1 MSVEPLIFEKGAP
14 GRRAATL
21 PALDV
26 PAEPLEN
33 LVPPHLLRQEPAP
46 LPEVSEIEI
55 VRHYTHLSQ
64 RNFGVDTG
72 FYPLGSC
79 TMKYN
84 PKLNEDM
91 AALPGFAALHPL
103 QPESTVQGAIQLQ
116 YELEQYLAEIAGMA
130 RVTLQPSA
138 GAHGELTGLML
149 IKAYHEHRGEGH
161 RNLVLIPDNAHGTN
175 PASATL
181 AGYRAVEIKTDPAT
195 GGLDMDRL
203 RSLLESQGKQVAAI
217 MLTNPNTL
225 GIFDRNAVEIARL
238 VHEAGGQL
246 YYDGANANAVLG
258 ITRPGDMGFDV
269 VHFNLHKTCSTP
281 HGGGGP
287 GAGPIGVKEH
297 LVPFLPG
304 PLPAKD
310 EQGNYYWAD
319 PGPLSIGKVRA
330 NTGNF
335 GVLVRAYAYIR
346 TYGPDGLLR
355 VAQSAILNANYLRH
369 ELASDYEIAFPQV
382 RLCQHE
388 FVATAQRQKQES
400 GVTANDIAKRLLD
413 FGMYAP
419 TIYFP
424 LIVHEAL
431 MIEPT
436 ETETR
441 ETLDYFVKVMRQ
453 IAHEARTNPEIVK
466 TAPHTTPV
474 GRLDQALAARRPNL
488 RWRPGQERTHGL
500 GQP

>member
-1 MSVEPLIFEKGAP
+1 MSVESLIFEKGVP
-14 GRRAATL
+14 GRRAATMT
-21 PALDV
+21 AMDV
-26 PAEPLEN
+26 PTESLESMI
-33 LVPPHLLRQEPAP
+33 PEGMLRKEPAP

-91 AALPGFAALHPL
+91 AVLPGFARIHPL
-103 QPESTVQGAIQLQ
+103 QPDSAAQGAIQLI
-116 YELEQYLAEIAGMA
+116 YELEQYLSEIAGMA

-149 IKAYHEHRGEGH
+149 IKGYHESNGQGH

-181 AGYRAVEIKTDPAT
+181 ADYKSVEVKTDSRT
-195 GGLDMDRL
+195 GGIDMEHLKAVLDAN
-203 RSLLESQGKQVAAI
+203 GPNIAAI

-225 GIFDRNAVEIARL
+225 GLFDSNVLEIAMM
-238 VHEAGGQL
+238 VHDVGGQL

-304 PLPAKD
+304 PLPAKGD
-310 EQGNYYWAD
+310 SGYYWAAS
-319 PGPLSIGKVRA
+319 GPQSIGKVRA
-330 NTGNF
+330 NNGNF
-335 GVLVRAYAYIR
+335 GVLVRAYTYIR
-346 TYGPDGLLR
+346 TYGPDGLLH
-355 VAQSAILNANYLRH
+355 VAQSAILNANYLKH
-369 ELASDYEIAFPQV
+369 ELASDYEIAYPQI
-382 RLCQHE
+382 CQHE
-388 FVATAQRQKQES
+388 FVATAERQKEEY
-400 GVTANDIAKRLLD
+400 GVTALDIAKRILD

-436 ETETR
+436 ETETC
-441 ETLDYFVKVMRQ
+441 ETLDYFVSVMRQ
-453 IAHEARTNPEIVK
+453 IAEEARTNPAIVQ

-474 GRLDQALAARRPNL
+474 GRLDQALAARKPNL
-488 RWRPGQERTHGL
+488 RWTPGQEVTH
-500 GQP
+500 

>member
-1 MSVEPLIFEKGAP
+1 MSVESLIFEKGAP
-14 GRRAATL
+14 GRRAASM
-21 PALDV
+21 PRMDV
-26 PAEPLEN
+26 PTEDLSTLLPEG
-33 LVPPHLLRQEPAP
+33 LLREELAP
-46 LPEVSEIEI
+46 LPEVSEIEV

-84 PKLNEDM
+84 PKINDDM
-91 AALPGFAALHPL
+91 ASLPGFAHIHPL
-103 QPESTVQGAIQLQ
+103 QPVETVQGAIALM
-116 YELEQYLAEIAGMA
+116 YELEQYLAEISGMA

-149 IKAYHEHRGEGH
+149 IKAYHQSRGEGE

-181 AGYRAVEIKTDPAT
+181 ADYKSVEIKSDVST
-195 GGLDMDRL
+195 GGVDMAYLQEVLNEYGPRI
-203 RSLLESQGKQVAAI
+203 AAI

-225 GIFDRNAVEIARL
+225 GLFDANIAEIGRMIHAV
-238 VHEAGGQL
+238 GGQL

-297 LVPFLPG
+297 LVAFLPG
-304 PLPAKD
+304 PLPGKND
-310 EQGNYYWAD
+310 QGYYWEE
-319 PGPLSIGKVRA
+319 PGAQSIGKVRA
-330 NTGNF
+330 NAGNF
-335 GVLVRAYAYIR
+335 GVLVRAYTYIR
-346 TYGPDGLLR
+346 ANGPDGLR
-355 VAQSAILNANYLRH
+355 HVAESAILNANYLKH
-369 ELASDYEIAFPQV
+369 ELSSDYEIFYPQT
-382 RLCQHE
+382 CQHE
-388 FVATAQRQKQES
+388 FVATARRQKEQS
-400 GVTANDIAKRLLD
+400 GVTATDIAKRLLD

-419 TIYFP
+419 TVYFP
-424 LIVHEAL
+424 LIVPEAM

-441 ETLDYFVKVMRQ
+441 EALDYFVTVMRK
-453 IAHEARTNPEIVK
+453 IAEEARTEPETGK
-466 TAPHTTPV
+466 TAPHTTV
-474 GRLDQALAARRPNL
+474 IGRLDQALAARKPNL
-488 RWRPGQERTHGL
+488 RWQPGQEVTHS
-500 GQP
+500 

>member
-1 MSVEPLIFEKGAP
+1 MSVESLIFEKGAP
-14 GRRAATL
+14 GRRAATMT
-21 PALDV
+21 AMDV
-26 PAEPLEN
+26 PTESLESMI
-33 LVPPHLLRQEPAP
+33 PAGMLRKEPAP

-84 PKLNEDM
+84 PKINEDM
-91 AALPGFAALHPL
+91 AVLPGFARIHPL
-103 QPESTVQGAIQLQ
+103 QPDSASQGTIQLI
-116 YELEQYLAEIAGMA
+116 YELEQYLSEISGMA

-149 IKAYHEHRGEGH
+149 IKAYHESNDQGH

-181 AGYRAVEIKTDPAT
+181 ADYKSVEVKTDPRT
-195 GGLDMDRL
+195 GGIDMEHL
-203 RSLLESQGKQVAAI
+203 K
-217 MLTNPNTL
+217 
-225 GIFDRNAVEIARL
+225 AVL
-238 VHEAGGQL
+238 
-246 YYDGANANAVLG
+246 GANANAVLG

-297 LVPFLPG
+297 LIAFLPG
-304 PLPAKD
+304 PLPAKGD
-310 EQGNYYWAD
+310 NGYYWAD
-319 PGPLSIGKVRA
+319 PGPQSIGKVRA
-330 NTGNF
+330 NKGNF
-335 GVLVRAYAYIR
+335 GVLVRAFTYIR
-346 TYGPDGLLR
+346 TYGPDGLLHI
-355 VAQSAILNANYLRH
+355 AQSAILNANYLKH
-369 ELASDYEIAFPQV
+369 ELSSDYDIAYPQI
-382 RLCQHE
+382 CQHE
-388 FVATAQRQKQES
+388 FIATAERQKEES
-400 GVTANDIAKRLLD
+400 GLTALDIAKRLLD
-413 FGMYAP
+413 FGMHAP

-424 LIVHEAL
+424 LIVHEAM

-441 ETLDYFVKVMRQ
+441 ETLDYFVSVMKQ
-453 IAHEARTNPEIVK
+453 IAEEAR
-466 TAPHTTPV
+466 
-474 GRLDQALAARRPNL
+474 
-488 RWRPGQERTHGL
+488 
-500 GQP
+500 

>member
-1 MSVEPLIFEKGAP
+1 MSVEKLIFEKGAP
-14 GRRAATL
+14 GRRVHTMTAM
-21 PALDV
+21 DV
-26 PAEPLEN
+26 PTEALESM
-33 LVPPHLLRQEPAP
+33 VPAHMLRKEPAP
-46 LPEVSEIEI
+46 LPEVSEIEV

-84 PKLNEDM
+84 PKINEDM
-91 AALPGFAALHPL
+91 AVLPGFAHIHPL
-103 QPESTVQGAIQLQ
+103 QPESTVQGVIQLV
-116 YELEQYLAEIAGMA
+116 YELEQYLAEISGMT

-149 IKAYHEHRGEGH
+149 IKAYHESQGQGH
-161 RNLVLIPDNAHGTN
+161 RHLVLIPDNAHGTN

-181 AGYRAVEIKTDPAT
+181 ADYKSVEVKSDPQT
-195 GGLDMDRL
+195 GGIDMEHLKALLD
-203 RSLLESQGKQVAAI
+203 SNAANIAAI
-217 MLTNPNTL
+217 MMTNPNTL
-225 GIFDRNAVEIARL
+225 GLFDSNVAEIATM

-297 LVPFLPG
+297 LVSLLPG
-304 PLPAKD
+304 PLPEKG
-310 EQGNYYWAD
+310 EQGYYWQD
-319 PGPLSIGKVRA
+319 PGPHSIGKVRA
-330 NTGNF
+330 NKGNF
-335 GVLVRAYAYIR
+335 GVLVRAYTYIR
-346 TYGPDGLLR
+346 AYGPDGLLH
-355 VAQSAILNANYLRH
+355 VAQSAILNANYIKHGLS
-369 ELASDYEIAFPQV
+369 SDYDIAYPQI
-382 RLCQHE
+382 CQHE
-388 FVATAQRQKQES
+388 FIATAERQKEES
-400 GVTANDIAKRLLD
+400 GVTALDIAKRLLD

-424 LIVHEAL
+424 LIVHEAM

-441 ETLDYFVKVMRQ
+441 ETLDYFVSVMKQ
-453 IAHEARTNPEIVK
+453 IAEESRTNPEVVK

-474 GRLDQALAARRPNL
+474 GRLDQALAARKPNL
-488 RWRPGQERTHGL
+488 RWLPGLELTH
-500 GQP
+500 

>member
-1 MSVEPLIFEKGAP
+1 MSVEKLIFEKGAP
-14 GRRAATL
+14 GRRTATL
-21 PALDV
+21 TAMDV
-26 PAEPLEN
+26 PTEPVERI
-33 LVPPHLLRQEPAP
+33 VPAGMLRKEPAP
-46 LPEVSEIEI
+46 LPEVSEIEV

-91 AALPGFAALHPL
+91 AVLPGFARIHPL
-103 QPESTVQGAIQLQ
+103 QPENTVQGAIQLF
-116 YELEQYLAEIAGMA
+116 YELERYLAEIAGMA
-130 RVTLQPSA
+130 RITLQPSA

-149 IKAYHEHRGEGH
+149 IKAYHESRGQGY

-181 AGYRAVEIKTDPAT
+181 ADYKSVEVKTDPAT
-195 GGLDMDRL
+195 GGIEMSHLKV
-203 RSLLESQGKQVAAI
+203 LLESNAANVAAI
-217 MLTNPNTL
+217 MMTNPNTL
-225 GIFDRNAVEIARL
+225 GLFDSSVLEIARL

-304 PLPAKD
+304 PLPARG
-310 EQGNYYWAD
+310 EQGYYWQD
-319 PGPLSIGKVRA
+319 PGPQSIGKVRA
-330 NTGNF
+330 NKGNF
-335 GVLVRAYAYIR
+335 GVLVRAYTYIR
-346 TYGPDGLLR
+346 TYGPDGLLH
-355 VAQSAILNANYLRH
+355 VAQSAILNANYLKH
-369 ELASDYEIAFPQV
+369 DLASDYTIAYPQI
-382 RLCQHE
+382 CQHE
-388 FVATAQRQKQES
+388 FVATAERQKEES
-400 GVTANDIAKRLLD
+400 GVTALDVAKRLLD

-441 ETLDYFVKVMRQ
+441 ETLDYFVNVMKQ
-453 IAHEARTNPEIVK
+453 IAEEARTDPEIVK
-466 TAPHTTPV
+466 TAPHNTVV
-474 GRLDQALAARRPNL
+474 GRLDQALAARKPNL
-488 RWRPGQERTHGL
+488 RWTPGQEVTH
-500 GQP
+500 

>member
-1 MSVEPLIFEKGAP
+1 MSIESLIFEKGAP
-14 GRRAATL
+14 GRRAATMT
-21 PALDV
+21 AMDV
-26 PAEPLEN
+26 PAESLEN
-33 LVPPHLLRQEPAP
+33 MIPESMLRKAPAA

-91 AALPGFAALHPL
+91 AALPGFAHIHPL
-103 QPESTVQGAIQLQ
+103 QPDSTVQGAIQLI
-116 YELEQYLAEIAGMA
+116 YELEQYLSEISGMA

-149 IKAYHEHRGEGH
+149 IKAHHESNGQGH

-181 AGYRAVEIKTDPAT
+181 ADYKSVEVKTDPLT
-195 GGLDMDRL
+195 GGIDIEHLKAVLD
-203 RSLLESQGKQVAAI
+203 SNGTNTAAI
-217 MLTNPNTL
+217 MMTNPNTL
-225 GIFDRNAVEIARL
+225 GLFDSNILEIATM
-238 VHEAGGQL
+238 VHDVGGQL

-304 PLPAKD
+304 PLPALGD
-310 EQGNYYWAD
+310 IGYYWAEQ
-319 PGPLSIGKVRA
+319 GPLSIGKVRA
-330 NTGNF
+330 NNGNF

-346 TYGPDGLLR
+346 TYGPDGLLH
-355 VAQSAILNANYLRH
+355 VAQSAILNANYLKH
-369 ELASDYEIAFPQV
+369 ELATDYEIAYPQI
-382 RLCQHE
+382 CQHE
-388 FVATAQRQKQES
+388 FVATAEHQKDEY
-400 GVTANDIAKRLLD
+400 GVTALDIAKRILD

-441 ETLDYFVKVMRQ
+441 ETLDYFVSVMRQ
-453 IAHEARTNPEIVK
+453 IAEEARTNPEVVK

-474 GRLDQALAARRPNL
+474 GRLDQALAARKPNL
-488 RWRPGQERTHGL
+488 RWTPGQEVTH
-500 GQP
+500 

>member
-1 MSVEPLIFEKGAP
+1 
-14 GRRAATL
+14 
-21 PALDV
+21 
-26 PAEPLEN
+26 
-33 LVPPHLLRQEPAP
+33 LRQSEAA

-84 PKLNEDM
+84 PKINEDM
-91 AALPGFAALHPL
+91 AALPGFAHIHPL
-103 QPESTVQGAIQLQ
+103 QPASTVQGAIQLF
-116 YELEQYLAEIAGMA
+116 YELERYLAEISGMA

-149 IKAYHEHRGEGH
+149 IKAYHANQGQGH
-161 RNLVLIPDNAHGTN
+161 RHLVLIPDNAHGTN

-181 AGYRAVEIKTDPAT
+181 ADYRAVEVSSDPQT
-195 GGLDMDRL
+195 GGIELTHLRQLLDAHGQ
-203 RSLLESQGKQVAAI
+203 EVAAI
-217 MLTNPNTL
+217 MMTNPNTL
-225 GIFDRNAVEIARL
+225 GLFDSNVGEIASM
-238 VHEAGGQL
+238 VHEVGGQL

-297 LVPFLPG
+297 LIGFLPG
-304 PLPAKD
+304 PLPARNED
-310 EQGNYYWAD
+310 GTYFWQD
-319 PGPLSIGKVRA
+319 PGPRSIGKVRT
-330 NTGNF
+330 NQGNF
-335 GVLVRAYAYIR
+335 GVLVRAYTYIR
-346 TYGPDGLLR
+346 TYGPDGLLH
-355 VAQSAILNANYLRH
+355 VAQSAILNANYLKH
-369 ELASDYEIAFPQV
+369 ELASDYEIAYAQT
-382 RLCQHE
+382 CQHE
-388 FVATAQRQKQES
+388 FIATARQQKEES
-400 GVTANDIAKRLLD
+400 GITATDIAKRLLD
-413 FGMYAP
+413 FGIYAP

-424 LIVHEAL
+424 LIVHEAM

-441 ETLDYFVKVMRQ
+441 ETLDHFVSTMRQ
-453 IAHEARTNPEIVK
+453 IAREARSDPEVVR
-466 TAPHTTPV
+466 TAPHTTPI
-474 GRLDQALAARRPNL
+474 GRLDQTLAARKPNL
-488 RWRPGQERTHGL
+488 RWTSGQERTH
-500 GQP
+500 

>member
-1 MSVEPLIFEKGAP
+1 MSVENLIFEIGAP
-14 GRRAATL
+14 GRRAATM
-21 PALDV
+21 PAMDV
-26 PAEPLEN
+26 PTESPQSMI
-33 LVPPHLLRQEPAP
+33 PQGMLRKEPAP

-55 VRHYTHLSQ
+55 VRHYTRLSQ

-91 AALPGFAALHPL
+91 AALPGFAHIHPL
-103 QPESTVQGAIQLQ
+103 QPDSTVQGAIQLF

-149 IKAYHEHRGEGH
+149 IKAFHENNGQGH

-181 AGYRAVEIKTDPAT
+181 ADYRSVEIKTDPRT
-195 GGLDMDRL
+195 GGIEIAHLKEVLDAHAAN
-203 RSLLESQGKQVAAI
+203 VAAI
-217 MLTNPNTL
+217 MMTNPNTL
-225 GIFDRNAVEIARL
+225 GLFDSKVVEIAQM

-287 GAGPIGVKEH
+287 GSGPIGVKEH

-304 PLPAKD
+304 PLPEKGD
-310 EQGNYYWAD
+310 NGYYWAD
-319 PGPLSIGKVRA
+319 PGPRSIGKVRA
-330 NTGNF
+330 NKGNF
-335 GVLVRAYAYIR
+335 GVLVRAYTYIR
-346 TYGPDGLLR
+346 TYGPDGLLH

-369 ELASDYEIAFPQV
+369 ELASDYEIAYPEM
-382 RLCQHE
+382 CQHE
-388 FVATAQRQKQES
+388 FVATAERQKEEY
-400 GVTANDIAKRLLD
+400 GVTALDIAKRILD

-441 ETLDYFVKVMRQ
+441 ETLDYFVSVMHQ
-453 IAHEARTNPEIVK
+453 IAEEARTDPEIVK

-488 RWRPGQERTHGL
+488 RWAPGQEETH
-500 GQP
+500 

>member
-1 MSVEPLIFEKGAP
+1 MSVEKLIFEKGAP
-14 GRRAATL
+14 GRRAATM
-21 PALDV
+21 PAMDV
-26 PAEPLEN
+26 PAESLES
-33 LVPPHLLRQEPAP
+33 VIPAGMLRQEPAP

-91 AALPGFAALHPL
+91 AALPGFARIHPL
-103 QPESTVQGAIQLQ
+103 QPASTVQGALQLV

-149 IKAYHEHRGEGH
+149 IKAYHESNSQGH

-181 AGYRAVEIKTDPAT
+181 ADYISVEIKTDPQT
-195 GGLDMDRL
+195 GGIEIDHLKAVLDASAD
-203 RSLLESQGKQVAAI
+203 KVAAI
-217 MLTNPNTL
+217 MMTNPNTL
-225 GIFDRNAVEIARL
+225 GLFDSKIVEIATL
-238 VHEAGGQL
+238 VHEVGGQL

-287 GAGPIGVKEH
+287 GSGPIGVKEH

-304 PLPAKD
+304 PLPEKGD
-310 EQGNYYWAD
+310 NGYYWAD
-319 PGPLSIGKVRA
+319 PGPQSIGKVRA
-330 NTGNF
+330 NKGNF
-335 GVLVRAYAYIR
+335 GVLVRAYTYIR
-346 TYGPDGLLR
+346 TYGPDGLLH
-355 VAQSAILNANYLRH
+355 VAQSAILNANYLKH
-369 ELASDYEIAFPQV
+369 GLASDYEIAYPQT
-382 RLCQHE
+382 CQHE
-388 FVATAQRQKQES
+388 FVATAERQKEES
-400 GVTANDIAKRLLD
+400 GVTALDVAKRLLD

-441 ETLDYFVKVMRQ
+441 ETLDYFVSVMKQ
-453 IAHEARTNPEIVK
+453 IAEEASTDPEVVK
-466 TAPHTTPV
+466 TAPHNTVV
-474 GRLDQALAARRPNL
+474 GRLDQALAARKPNL
-488 RWRPGQERTHGL
+488 RWQPGQEVTH
-500 GQP
+500 

>member
-1 MSVEPLIFEKGAP
+1 NLIFEIGAP
-14 GRRAATL
+14 GRRAATM
-21 PALDV
+21 PEMDV
-26 PAEPLEN
+26 PTESPESMI
-33 LVPPHLLRQEPAP
+33 PEGMLRKEPAP

-91 AALPGFAALHPL
+91 AALPGFAHIHPL
-103 QPESTVQGAIQLQ
+103 QPDSTVQGAIQLF

-149 IKAYHEHRGEGH
+149 IKAFHENNGQGH

-181 AGYRAVEIKTDPAT
+181 ADYRSVEIKTDPRT
-195 GGLDMDRL
+195 GGIEIEHLKEVLD
-203 RSLLESQGKQVAAI
+203 EHAANVAAI
-217 MLTNPNTL
+217 MMTDPNTL
-225 GIFDRNAVEIARL
+225 GLFDSKVVEIAQM

-287 GAGPIGVKEH
+287 GSGPIGVKEH

-304 PLPAKD
+304 PLPEKVD
-310 EQGNYYWAD
+310 NGYYWAD
-319 PGPLSIGKVRA
+319 PGPRSIGKVRA
-330 NTGNF
+330 NKGNF
-335 GVLVRAYAYIR
+335 GVLVRAYTYIR
-346 TYGPDGLLR
+346 TYGPDGLLH

-369 ELASDYEIAFPQV
+369 ELASDYEIAYPEM
-382 RLCQHE
+382 CQHE
-388 FVATAQRQKQES
+388 FVATAERQKEEY
-400 GVTANDIAKRLLD
+400 GVTALDIAKRILD

-441 ETLDYFVKVMRQ
+441 ETLDYFVSVMHQ
-453 IAHEARTNPEIVK
+453 IAEEARTDPEIVK

-488 RWRPGQERTHGL
+488 RWAPGQEETH
-500 GQP
+500 

>member
-1 MSVEPLIFEKGAP
+1 MSVESLIFEKGAA
-14 GRRAATL
+14 GRRAATM
-21 PALDV
+21 PTMDV
-26 PAEPLEN
+26 PTEALESMI
-33 LVPPHLLRQEPAP
+33 PASLLREEAAP
-46 LPEVSEIEI
+46 LPEVSEIEV

-91 AALPGFAALHPL
+91 AALPGFAHIHPL
-103 QPESTVQGAIQLQ
+103 QPAQTVQGAIQLI
-116 YELEQYLAEIAGMA
+116 YELERYLAEISGMA

-149 IKAYHEHRGEGH
+149 IKAYHQSRGQGQ

-181 AGYRAVEIKTDPAT
+181 ADYKAVEIESDPET
-195 GGLDMDRL
+195 GGIEIEHLKKV
-203 RSLLESQGKQVAAI
+203 LEAQGSNVAAI

-225 GIFDRNAVEIARL
+225 GLFDENIAEIGRMI
-238 VHEAGGQL
+238 HEVGGQL

-287 GAGPIGVKEH
+287 GAGPIGVKSH
-297 LVPFLPG
+297 LISFLPG
-304 PLPAKD
+304 PLPAKN
-310 EQGNYYWAD
+310 EQGYYWQDA
-319 PGPLSIGKVRA
+319 GPQSIGKVRA
-330 NTGNF
+330 NLGNF
-335 GVLVRAYAYIR
+335 GILVRAYAYIR
-346 TYGPDGLLR
+346 FNGPDGLR
-355 VAQSAILNANYLRH
+355 HVAESAILNANYLKH
-369 ELASDYEIAFPQV
+369 QLASDYEIAYPQM
-382 RLCQHE
+382 CQHE
-388 FVATAQRQKQES
+388 FVATAQRQKDEH
-400 GVTANDIAKRLLD
+400 GITATDIAKRLLD

-419 TIYFP
+419 TVYFP
-424 LIVHEAL
+424 LIVHEAM

-441 ETLDYFVKVMRQ
+441 EALDEFVCVMHQ
-453 IAHEARTNPEIVK
+453 IAEEAHMQPELVK
-466 TAPHTTPV
+466 TAPHTTVV
-474 GRLDQALAARRPNL
+474 GRLDQALAARKPNL
-488 RWRPGQERTHGL
+488 RWTRGQEVTH
-500 GQP
+500 

>member
-1 MSVEPLIFEKGAP
+1 MSSSEKLIFEIGAP
-14 GRRAATL
+14 GRRAATMT
-21 PALDV
+21 AMDV
-26 PAEPLEN
+26 PTEALESMI
-33 LVPPHLLRQEPAP
+33 PTSMIRQEDAP

-91 AALPGFAALHPL
+91 AVLPGFARIHPL
-103 QPESTVQGAIQLQ
+103 QPENTAQGAIQLF
-116 YELEQYLAEIAGMA
+116 YELEQSLAEIGGMA

-149 IKAYHEHRGEGH
+149 IKAYHENNGQGH
-161 RNLVLIPDNAHGTN
+161 RNIVLIPDNAHGTN

-181 AGYRAVEIKTDPAT
+181 ADYKSVEVKTDPAT
-195 GGLDMDRL
+195 GGILVEHLKALLD
-203 RSLLESQGKQVAAI
+203 SNAANVAAI
-217 MLTNPNTL
+217 MMTNPNTL
-225 GIFDRNAVEIARL
+225 GLFDSSVVQIAEM

-287 GAGPIGVKEH
+287 GAGPIGVKSH

-304 PLPAKD
+304 PLPARD
-310 EQGNYYWAD
+310 DSGYYWQD

-330 NTGNF
+330 NKGNF
-335 GVLVRAYAYIR
+335 GVLVRAYTYIR
-346 TYGPDGLLR
+346 TYGPDGLLH
-355 VAQSAILNANYLRH
+355 VAQSAILNANYVKH
-369 ELASDYEIAFPQV
+369 ELESDYEIAFPQM
-382 RLCQHE
+382 CQHE
-388 FVATAQRQKQES
+388 FVATAERQKEES
-400 GVTANDIAKRLLD
+400 GVTALDVAKRILD

-424 LIVHEAL
+424 PIVHEAL

-441 ETLDYFVKVMRQ
+441 ETLDYFVSVMHQ
-453 IAHEARTNPEIVK
+453 IAEESRTNPDIVK
-466 TAPHTTPV
+466 SAPHTTPV
-474 GRLDQALAARRPNL
+474 GRLDQALAARKPNL
-488 RWRPGQERTHGL
+488 RWTPGQEETH
-500 GQP
+500 

>member
-1 MSVEPLIFEKGAP
+1 MSEKLIFEKGAP
-14 GRRAATL
+14 GRRAATMS
-21 PALDV
+21 ALDV

-33 LVPPHLLRQEPAP
+33 MIPAQLLRQDAAP

-55 VRHYTHLSQ
+55 VRHYTHLAQ

-91 AALPGFAALHPL
+91 AALPGFAHIHPL
-103 QPESTVQGAIQLQ
+103 QPESTVQGAIQLF
-116 YELEQYLAEIAGMA
+116 YELEHYLAEISGMA

-149 IKAYHEHRGEGH
+149 IKAHHESQGQGQ

-181 AGYRAVEIKTDPAT
+181 ADYKAVEVRSDPQT
-195 GGLDMDRL
+195 GGIEMAHLEQ
-203 RSLLESQGKQVAAI
+203 LLAAHGQEVAAI
-217 MLTNPNTL
+217 MMTNPNTL
-225 GIFDRNAVEIARL
+225 GLFDSNIVEIARM
-238 VHEAGGQL
+238 VHKVGGQL

-297 LVPFLPG
+297 LVQFLPG
-304 PLPAKD
+304 PLPAQN
-310 EQGNYYWAD
+310 EQGEYYWQD
-319 PGPLSIGKVRA
+319 PGPNSIGKVRA
-330 NTGNF
+330 NMGNF
-335 GVLVRAYAYIR
+335 GVLVRAYTYIR
-346 TYGPDGLLR
+346 TYGPDGLLH
-355 VAQSAILNANYLRH
+355 VAQSAILNANYLKH
-369 ELASDYEIAFPQV
+369 ELASDYEIAYPQT
-382 RLCQHE
+382 CQHE
-388 FVATAQRQKQES
+388 FIATAQRQKAEN
-400 GVTANDIAKRLLD
+400 GVTATDIAKRLLD

-424 LIVHEAL
+424 LIVHEAM

-441 ETLDYFVKVMRQ
+441 ETLDYFISVMRQ
-453 IAHEARTNPEIVK
+453 IAGEARTDPEVVK
-466 TAPHTTPV
+466 TAPHTTPI
-474 GRLDQALAARRPNL
+474 GRLDQALAARKPNL
-488 RWRPGQERTHGL
+488 RWTPGQEATR
-500 GQP
+500 